1 MDHRKHYVSGFF
13 ATREA
18 ALEVH
23 NALAAHGLLPDQ
35 LQLFATDAP
44 ASAPVPKGD
53 SNAVLKAVFVDG
65 TIGTVV
71 GTGIGALAEVALVA
85 ANVSL
90 FVASPLLAPLV
101 MMGWGASV
109 GALVGATVGA
119 TAKEKP
125 APAGEEGWLSALV
138 TDAIATGQVV
148 LVATTHTQ
156 EQTATARQLIEA
168 SVGDCKDVLATASTA
183 RSTA

>member
-18 ALEVH
+18 ALEAR
-23 NALAAHGLLPDQ
+23 NALMVRGLPKDQ
-35 LQLFATDAP
+35 LQLFATDATATAP
-44 ASAPVPKGD
+44 ASKGD
-53 SNAVLKAVFVDG
+53 SDAVLKDVFVDG

-119 TAKEKP
+119 TAQEKTV
-125 APAGEEGWLSALV
+125 PAGEEGWLSALV

-148 LVATTHTQ
+148 LVATTHTDA
-156 EQTATARQLIEA
+156 QTATARQLIEA
-168 SVGDCKDVLATASTA
+168 SVGDCKDELATP